1 MQKKKKKKKKKPH
14 LLAFTSRK
22 KYGPTFPWQ
31 PCFMA
36 GCRKNF
42 EGVWGEA
49 RVSGPYP
56 LKAKKK
62 KPMGPTEFL
71 KVFFFFF
78 PSYHCSH
85 KWKAAISVA

>member
-1 MQKKKKKKKKKPH
+1 
-14 LLAFTSRK
+14 
-22 KYGPTFPWQ
+22 
-31 PCFMA
+31 MA

-71 KVFFFFF
+71 KVFFFFSFLSLF
-78 PSYHCSH
+78 P
-85 KWKAAISVA
+85 

>member
-1 MQKKKKKKKKKPH
+1 
-14 LLAFTSRK
+14 
-22 KYGPTFPWQ
+22 
-31 PCFMA
+31 MA

-71 KVFFFFF
+71 KVFFFFLLIIVPINGRLQF
-78 PSYHCSH
+78 P
-85 KWKAAISVA
+85 

>member
-1 MQKKKKKKKKKPH
+1 
-14 LLAFTSRK
+14 
-22 KYGPTFPWQ
+22 
-31 PCFMA
+31 MA

-71 KVFFFFF
+71 KVFCFFFF
-78 PSYHCSH
+78 LLIIVP
-85 KWKAAISVA
+85 INGRLQFP